1 MVVDMN
7 MEMKVVFQMWV
18 VKNQVRAR
26 FDASSR
32 QRSGRVRRG
41 GYGKKETKVS
51 DIEIK
56 YKIV

>member
-1 MVVDMN
+1 
-7 MEMKVVFQMWV
+7 MKIE
-18 VKNQVRAR
+18 VKAR

-41 GYGKKETKVS
+41 GYGKKETKVN
-51 DIEIK
+51 DIDIK